1 MKWSIF
7 ILVSIICFTHLSV
20 AEQSEDNLDIDMNIP
35 MKSKDIYDSNKLLAG
50 ATGYERAE
58 VILSNNGDMHL
69 SDIEVKVDIPLQMDI
84 ILPTQE
90 LKDII
95 IEDEKVIA
103 KIDELKPGDSVSFII
118 AVIPPESVEFKKEV
132 DFSISVKYNDYN
144 GIHFTTYTHNV
155 EIIPPPSW
163 ITYGTILI
171 SILILLIF
179 CIVTWKYGFLET
191 FTTIDLITISL
202 LAALIGVVFRWFWQT
217 FNDFLGPL
225 GGLLFT
231 IPTAVLMIIALQLVR
246 KPGTATLLFTIVE
259 LVAMIVWGT
268 NVTIWLG
275 WYMSEGIIVD
285 LLILL
290 FKKDYGDRRITA
302 IIYSVARS
310 GFSYMMFY
318 FLFAPAVW
326 KVYYAP
332 WYSLTEVGIACI
344 GGLIGGAIGYDIA
357 KQMRGAML

>member
-7 ILVSIICFTHLSV
+7 ILVLLICFTYLSA
-20 AEQSEDNLDIDMNIP
+20 AEQSGDDLDIDMNIP
-35 MKSKDIYDSNKLLAG
+35 MKNKDIYDSDKLLAG
-50 ATGYERAE
+50 TTGYERAE
-58 VILSNNGDMHL
+58 VILKNNGDMHL
-69 SDIEVKVDIPLQMDI
+69 SDIEVKVDVPLQMDI

-90 LKDII
+90 LKDITI
-95 IEDEKVIA
+95 VDKKVIA
-103 KIDELKPGDSVSFII
+103 KIDELKPGDSVSFIFG
-118 AVIPPESVEFKKEV
+118 VIPPGSVEFKKEV
-132 DFSISVKYNDYN
+132 GFSISVEYNDHN
-144 GIHFTTYTHNV
+144 GTHFNTYTHNV
-155 EIIPPPSW
+155 EIVPPPSW
-163 ITYGTILI
+163 ITYGTILV
-171 SILILLIF
+171 SLFILLIF
-179 CIVTWKYGFLET
+179 VIVTWKYGFLET

-217 FNDFLGPL
+217 FNDLLGPL

-231 IPTAVLMIIALQLVR
+231 IPTAVLMIVALQLVR

-259 LVAMIVWGT
+259 LVAMVVWGT

-285 LLILL
+285 LLVLL
-290 FKKDYGDRRITA
+290 FNKDYGDRRITA
-302 IIYSVARS
+302 IIYGVARS

-332 WYSLTEVGIACI
+332 WYSVTEVGIACI

-357 KQMRGAML
+357 KKMRGAML